1 METDGTECSA
11 IQVEGEGKTGNLIIK
26 FSGLK
31 PPPKQQQQTTNSVDS

>member
-11 IQVEGEGKTGNLIIK
+11 IQGEGESQTGNLIVK

-31 PPPKQQQQTTNSVDS
+31 AAT

>member
-11 IQVEGEGKTGNLIIK
+11 IQGEGKGKAGNLIVK

-31 PPPKQQQQTTNSVDS
+31 AGT

>member
-11 IQVEGEGKTGNLIIK
+11 IQGEGEGETGNLIVK

-31 PPPKQQQQTTNSVDS
+31 ADT

>member
-11 IQVEGEGKTGNLIIK
+11 IQGKGESSIGNLTVK

-31 PPPKQQQQTTNSVDS
+31 AGT